1 VGLVVGVWFVEK
13 SADGMNSD
21 LYISDMMTGNDNV
34 CTTTRK
40 IIEKPLPVII
50 MTSPFLPCIDVTN
63 YNTERQ
69 GLDSKTLSYF
79 KSVHAILDNA
89 HSDEALQHLHQ
100 TVGYYD
106 TSFDVTAIS
115 SINQIISLL
124 ESGAVQVFVTA
135 EQLRE
140 LKDAENINP
149 SRIVLS
155 LEAISKGIIE
165 ETCTTLHE
173 AVHFHNVTN
182 IHILESY
189 VGCRQETDGPVYITL
204 DASQAKMALQLSKSL
219 KEKAILIIPATLLTV
234 SADAPQTLIS
244 AIDLLLGSTESDRPD
259 GLITTLVMD
268 ERGTTLGLVYSS
280 KESVAASLR
289 TGQGVYQSRKRGLW
303 YKGSSSGDT
312 QELVSIGLDCDRDCL
327 RFIVR
332 QKGRGEYP
340 H

>member
-1 VGLVVGVWFVEK
+1 
-13 SADGMNSD
+13 
-21 LYISDMMTGNDNV
+21 
-34 CTTTRK
+34 
-40 IIEKPLPVII
+40 VII
-50 MTSPFLPCIDVTN
+50 MTSPFLPCIDITN
-63 YNTERQ
+63 YTTECQ

-79 KSVHAILDNA
+79 KNVHAILDKTNIY
-89 HSDEALQHLHQ
+89 EALGYLQQ
-100 TVGYYD
+100 TVGLYN

-115 SINQIISLL
+115 SIDQIISLL
-124 ESGAVQVFVTA
+124 DSGAVQVFVTA
-135 EQLRE
+135 QQLRE
-140 LKDAENINP
+140 LKDADNVKP
-149 SRIVLS
+149 GRIVLS
-155 LEAISKGIIE
+155 VEAISKEIIE

-182 IHILESY
+182 IQILESC

-204 DASQAKMALQLSKSL
+204 DASQVEMALQLSKSL
-219 KEKAILIIPATLLTV
+219 KEKATLVIPATLLTV

-244 AIDLLLGSTESDRPD
+244 ALDLLLASTESDRPD
-259 GLITTLVMD
+259 GLITTLVVD

-327 RFIVR
+327 CFIVR

-340 H
+340 QLVPHGLID